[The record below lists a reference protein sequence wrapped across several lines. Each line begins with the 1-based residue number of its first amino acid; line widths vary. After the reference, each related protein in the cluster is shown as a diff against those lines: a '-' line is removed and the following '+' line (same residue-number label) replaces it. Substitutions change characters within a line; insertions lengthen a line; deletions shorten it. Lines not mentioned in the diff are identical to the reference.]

1 MSNLIGVRLHCK
13 PGDEFL
19 CEAGCHI
26 YNFEQAGYAQL
37 SGVAAR
43 PIEGQRGLLRS
54 EQLVD
59 LIQPENPHY
68 SRTRMVALENTHN
81 RGGGTVQPYACV
93 EAICRWAHEN
103 KLTTHLD
110 GARLFNAVVASGIE
124 VTRWTQHFDTVSVC
138 FSKGLGARSVRHWPD
153 RGRGSPRRSGIARF
167 SAVEC
172 GRRALLPPPHF
183 TPWNTT

>member
-1 MSNLIGVRLHCK
+1 M
-13 PGDEFL
+13 
-19 CEAGCHI
+19 
-26 YNFEQAGYAQL
+26 
-37 SGVAAR
+37 
-43 PIEGQRGLLRS
+43 
-54 EQLVD
+54 D

-138 FSKGLGARSVRHWPD
+138 FSKGLGAGRFGTGRTAGVD
-153 RGRGSPRRSGIARF
+153 RRGGPASQGSRRWK
-167 SAVEC
+167 C